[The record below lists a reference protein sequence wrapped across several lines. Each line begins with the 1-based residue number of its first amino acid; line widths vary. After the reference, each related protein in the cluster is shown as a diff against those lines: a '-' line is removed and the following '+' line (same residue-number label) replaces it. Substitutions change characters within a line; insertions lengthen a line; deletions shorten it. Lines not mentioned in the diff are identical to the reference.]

1 MSFTA
6 GQGGPGTTAFPVSC
20 GWSRF
25 PSTLLSARQCVLR
38 CRTVCPC
45 PQTERFWVRPLVG
58 ALRGAFPVTQPAPW
72 AVRAPGVAW
81 PVRSRFLSPCAA
93 LRSAGHGAR
102 RGTTCLPSGPEPW
115 SSVARAS
122 SFLEQRVC
130 GGVQGRLLVMA
141 RAAGSCA
148 EVADSRMHGV
158 QRPLPSAPR
167 ACTCPSAP
175 GPSSLPL
182 RVWSVRT
189 GPPCFPRL
197 RPHATL
203 SRSCATPNPQRF
215 MLVASSVGTGEGAV
229 GAASCVSPSLCPWRS
244 GAHPVGGQAALCKL
258 KPSKS
263 ISKGSLIRNGR
274 TRICHFKGS
283 SFPPHRWKALL
294 F

>member
-1 MSFTA
+1 MRPALPHRLPLSADRALLGQAPGGSPPRRLPGDTA
-6 GQGGPGTTAFPVSC
+6 GPVGRARARGSLARPQPFPFALCGSEICRPRRQAGNHASAF
-20 GWSRF
+20 
-25 PSTLLSARQCVLR
+25 
-38 CRTVCPC
+38 
-45 PQTERFWVRPLVG
+45 
-58 ALRGAFPVTQPAPW
+58 
-72 AVRAPGVAW
+72 
-81 PVRSRFLSPCAA
+81 
-93 LRSAGHGAR
+93 
-102 RGTTCLPSGPEPW
+102 GPEPW

-182 RVWSVRT
+182 RVWSVHT

-244 GAHPVGGQAALCKL
+244 GAHPVSGQAALCKL

-274 TRICHFKGS
+274 TRICHFQGS